1 MKYTTYLLEWFD
13 KNKRQMPWRERRDAY
28 SIWVSEVMLQQT
40 QVDTVRPYYERFM
53 ERFPT
58 VHDLA
63 MATQEEVYTYWQGL
77 GYYRRADNLH
87 KGAKVV
93 SEQYNGIFPT
103 DPKLV
108 KNIPG
113 IGPYTMG
120 AVLSIAFNLP
130 YPAVDGNVMRVL
142 SRQFL
147 IEDDIAIPKTRKIFE
162 EKVMVLMP
170 EDARNFNQALMELGA
185 LICTPK
191 NPKCESCP
199 MKPICMAYE
208 EGVQMEYPVK
218 SSKTKAEPDFYKA
231 LILKQGDKIYLEKR
245 PEEGLLA
252 KLWGVP
258 LITDAVWEKMKS
270 ELVTFEVL
278 EQVQH
283 VFTHRKWLMTPIVI
297 EYTTEN
303 AKIFEEILQG
313 EGVFIVPEGLKNYA
327 IATAFKKVLRKLQ
340 ENI

>member
-1 MKYTTYLLEWFD
+1 MKYQTYLLEWFD
-13 KNKRQMPWRERRDAY
+13 KNKRQMPWRERSDAY

-63 MATQEEVYTYWQGL
+63 KATQEEVYTYWQGL

-93 SEQYNGIFPT
+93 SEQYDGIFPT
-103 DPKLV
+103 EAKLV

-147 IEDDIAIPKTRKIFE
+147 IDDDIAIPKTRKIFE
-162 EKVMVLMP
+162 EKVMALMP

-191 NPKCESCP
+191 NPKCEACP
-199 MKPICMAYE
+199 MQEVCMAYE
-208 EGVQMEYPVK
+208 EKVQLEYPVK
-218 SSKTKAEPDFYKA
+218 SSKSKAEPEFYKA
-231 LILKQGDKIYLEKR
+231 LVIKKEDEIYLEKR

-252 KLWGVP
+252 NLWGLP
-258 LITDAVWEKMKS
+258 LVS
-270 ELVTFEVL
+270 EEIWQKINEDNLDFEVL
-278 EQVQH
+278 PQVQH
-283 VFTHRKWLMTPIVI
+283 VFTHRKWMMTPIVI
-297 EYTTEN
+297 NYN
-303 AKIFEEILQG
+303 DLAKAHLKEIVKD
-313 EGVFIVPEGLKNYA
+313 EGVFVCKKEFKSYP
-327 IATAFKKVLRKLQ
+327 IATAFTKILRSL
-340 ENI
+340 

>member
-1 MKYTTYLLEWFD
+1 MSYQTYLLEWFD

-28 SIWVSEVMLQQT
+28 SIWVSEIMLQQT

-58 VHDLA
+58 VKDLA
-63 MATQEEVYTYWQGL
+63 TADKEEVYTYWQGL

-93 SEQYNGIFPT
+93 ANQYEGVFPMEA
-103 DPKLV
+103 KLV
-108 KNIPG
+108 KDIPG
-113 IGPYTMG
+113 IGPYTLG

-147 IEDDIAIPKTRKIFE
+147 IEEDIAIAKTRKIFE
-162 EKVMVLMP
+162 AKVMSLMP
-170 EDARNFNQALMELGA
+170 ADARNFNQALMELGA

-199 MKPICMAYE
+199 MQSLCLAYE

-218 SSKTKAEPDFYKA
+218 TGKVKAEPEFYKA
-231 LILKQGDKIYLEKR
+231 LVIREGDNIYLEKR
-245 PEEGLLA
+245 KDEGLLA
-252 KLWGVP
+252 SLWGTP
-258 LITDAVWEKMKS
+258 LVTLEQWVEIEKMG
-270 ELVTFEVL
+270 LQYEVL
-278 EQVQH
+278 EQVKH
-283 VFTHRKWLMTPIVI
+283 VFTHRIWMMSPVVI
-297 EYTTEN
+297 TYNEQVE
-303 AKIFEEILQG
+303 KIICNILQNTG
-313 EGVFIVPEGLKNYA
+313 EFVPKSLIKTYPV
-327 IATAFKKVLRKLQ
+327 ATAFTKILRKL
-340 ENI
+340 

>member
-1 MKYTTYLLEWFD
+1 MKYQTYLLEWFD
-13 KNKRQMPWRERRDAY
+13 KNKRQMPWRERSDAY

-63 MATQEEVYTYWQGL
+63 KATQEEVYTYWQGL

-93 SEQYNGIFPT
+93 SEQYDGIFPT
-103 DPKLV
+103 EAKLV

-147 IEDDIAIPKTRKIFE
+147 IDDDIAIPKTRKIFE
-162 EKVMVLMP
+162 EKVMALMP
-170 EDARNFNQALMELGA
+170 EDVRNFNQALMELGA

-191 NPKCESCP
+191 NPKCEVCP
-199 MKPICMAYE
+199 MQEVCMAYE
-208 EGVQMEYPVK
+208 EKVQVEYPVK
-218 SSKTKAEPDFYKA
+218 SSKSKAEPEFYKA
-231 LILKQGDKIYLEKR
+231 LVIKKENEIYLEKR

-252 KLWGVP
+252 NLWGLP
-258 LITDAVWEKMKS
+258 
-270 ELVTFEVL
+270 LVTEEIWQKINEANLDFEVL
-278 EQVQH
+278 PQVQH
-283 VFTHRKWLMTPIVI
+283 VFTHRKWMMIPIVI
-297 EYTTEN
+297 HYN
-303 AKIFEEILQG
+303 DLAKAQLKEI
-313 EGVFIVPEGLKNYA
+313 VKNDGAFVCKKEFKSYP
-327 IATAFKKVLRKLQ
+327 IATAFTKILRSL
-340 ENI
+340 

>member
-1 MKYTTYLLEWFD
+1 MSYQQYLLEWFD

-58 VHDLA
+58 VKDLA
-63 MATQEEVYTYWQGL
+63 SADKEEVYTYWQGL

-93 SEQYNGIFPT
+93 AEQYDGVFPMEAR
-103 DPKLV
+103 LV
-108 KNIPG
+108 KDIPG

-147 IEDDIAIPKTRKIFE
+147 IDDDIAVAKTRKIFE
-162 EKVMVLMP
+162 AKVMSLMP

-191 NPKCESCP
+191 NPKCNICP
-199 MKPICMAYE
+199 MQTLCMACH
-208 EGVQMEYPVK
+208 EGAQTEYPVK
-218 SSKTKAEPDFYKA
+218 SSKTKVEPEFYKA
-231 LILKQGDKIYLEKR
+231 LVIKKEDSIYLEKR
-245 PEEGLLA
+245 KDEGLLA
-252 KLWGVP
+252 SLWGVP
-258 LITDAVWEKMKS
+258 LITLEQWEVVQKMGI
-270 ELVTFEVL
+270 EFEVL
-278 EQVQH
+278 DQVKH
-283 VFTHRKWLMTPIVI
+283 VFTHRVWMMSPIVI
-297 EYTTEN
+297 EYNEKVQEIIN
-303 AKIFEEILQG
+303 RILQNTG
-313 EGVFIVPEGLKNYA
+313 EFVPEGQIKEYPV
-327 IATAFKKVLRKLQ
+327 ATAFTKILRKL
-340 ENI
+340 

>member
-13 KNKRQMPWRERRDAY
+13 KNKRQMPWRQRRDAY
-28 SIWVSEVMLQQT
+28 GIWVSEVMLQQT

-58 VHDLA
+58 VQDLA
-63 MATQEEVYTYWQGL
+63 KATQEEVYTYWQGL

-87 KGAKVV
+87 KGAQVV
-93 SEQYNGIFPT
+93 ANQYGGDFPT

-108 KNIPG
+108 KKIPG

-147 IEDDIAIPKTRKIFE
+147 IQEDIAVPKTRKVFE
-162 EKVMVLMP
+162 EKVMLLMP

-191 NPKCESCP
+191 NPKCEQCP
-199 MKPICMAYE
+199 MNKLCMAYE
-208 EGVQMEYPVK
+208 KNVQMEYPIK
-218 SSKTKAEPDFYKA
+218 SSKTKNKPDFYKA
-231 LILKQGDKIYLEKR
+231 LILKKGNQVYLEKR
-245 PEEGLLA
+245 PNEGLLA

-258 LITDAVWEKMKS
+258 LISESTWEKMNL
-270 ELVTFEVL
+270 EGIEYTLL

-283 VFTHRKWLMTPIVI
+283 VFTHRKWVMTPVVI
-297 EYTTEN
+297 ECNEGN
-303 AKIFEEILQG
+303 EIRFKEILQSGG
-313 EGVFIVPEGLKNYA
+313 EFVSPEQWECYA
-327 IATAFKKVLRKLQ
+327 IATAFKKVLGQL
-340 ENI
+340 

>member
-1 MKYTTYLLEWFD
+1 MSYQQYLLEWFD

-58 VHDLA
+58 VKDLA
-63 MATQEEVYTYWQGL
+63 SADKEEVYTYWQGL

-93 SEQYNGIFPT
+93 AEQYDGVFPMEAR
-103 DPKLV
+103 LV
-108 KNIPG
+108 KDIPG

-147 IEDDIAIPKTRKIFE
+147 IDDDIAVAKTRKIFE
-162 EKVMVLMP
+162 AKVMSLMP

-191 NPKCESCP
+191 NPKCNICP
-199 MKPICMAYE
+199 MQTLCMAYH
-208 EGVQMEYPVK
+208 EGAQTEYPVK
-218 SSKTKAEPDFYKA
+218 SSKTKAEPEFYKA
-231 LILKQGDKIYLEKR
+231 LVIKKEDSIYLEKR
-245 PEEGLLA
+245 KDEGLLA
-252 KLWGVP
+252 SLWGVP
-258 LITDAVWEKMKS
+258 LITLEQWEVVQKMGI
-270 ELVTFEVL
+270 EFEVL
-278 EQVQH
+278 DQVKH
-283 VFTHRKWLMTPIVI
+283 VFTHRVWMMSPIVI
-297 EYTTEN
+297 EYNEKVQEIIN
-303 AKIFEEILQG
+303 RILQNTG
-313 EGVFIVPEGLKNYA
+313 EFVPEGQIKEYPV
-327 IATAFKKVLRKLQ
+327 ATAFTKILRKL
-340 ENI
+340 

>member
-1 MKYTTYLLEWFD
+1 MSYQQYLLEWFD

-58 VHDLA
+58 VKDLA
-63 MATQEEVYTYWQGL
+63 SADKEEVYTYWQGL

-93 SEQYNGIFPT
+93 AEQYDGVFPMEAR
-103 DPKLV
+103 LV
-108 KNIPG
+108 KDIPG

-147 IEDDIAIPKTRKIFE
+147 IDDDIAVAKTRKIFE
-162 EKVMVLMP
+162 AKVMSLMP

-191 NPKCESCP
+191 NPKCNICP
-199 MKPICMAYE
+199 MQTLCMAYH
-208 EGVQMEYPVK
+208 EGAQTEYPFK
-218 SSKTKAEPDFYKA
+218 SSKTKAESEFYKA
-231 LILKQGDKIYLEKR
+231 LVIKKEDSIYLEKR
-245 PEEGLLA
+245 KDEGLLA
-252 KLWGVP
+252 SLWGVP
-258 LITDAVWEKMKS
+258 LITLEQWEVVQKMGI
-270 ELVTFEVL
+270 EFEVL
-278 EQVQH
+278 DQVKH
-283 VFTHRKWLMTPIVI
+283 VFTHRVWMMSPIVI
-297 EYTTEN
+297 EYNEKVQEIIN
-303 AKIFEEILQG
+303 RILQNTG
-313 EGVFIVPEGLKNYA
+313 EFVPEGQIKEYPV
-327 IATAFKKVLRKLQ
+327 ATAFTKILRKL
-340 ENI
+340 

>member
-53 ERFPT
+53 KRFPT
-58 VHDLA
+58 VQDLA
-63 MATQEEVYTYWQGL
+63 KATQEEVYTYWQGL

-87 KGAKVV
+87 KGAQVV
-93 SEQYNGIFPT
+93 ANQYGGDFPT

-108 KNIPG
+108 KKIPG

-147 IEDDIAIPKTRKIFE
+147 IEEDIAIPKTRKIFE

-199 MKPICMAYE
+199 MNKICMAYE

-218 SSKTKAEPDFYKA
+218 SSKTKNAPDFYKA
-231 LILKQGDKIYLEKR
+231 LILKQGNKIYLEKR

-258 LITDAVWEKMKS
+258 LITDEMWEKMKL
-270 ELVTFEVL
+270 ELVDFEVL

-283 VFTHRKWLMTPIVI
+283 VFTHRKWMMTPIII
-297 EYTTEN
+297 EYSAEN
-303 AKIFEEILQG
+303 EKVFKDVLQG
-313 EGVFIVPEGLKNYA
+313 QGEFVEPDQWESYA
-327 IATAFKKVLRKLQ
+327 IATAFKKILYKLQ

>member
-1 MKYTTYLLEWFD
+1 MSYQQYLLEWFD

-58 VHDLA
+58 VKDLA
-63 MATQEEVYTYWQGL
+63 SADKEEVYTYWQGL

-93 SEQYNGIFPT
+93 AEQYDGVFPMEAR
-103 DPKLV
+103 LV
-108 KNIPG
+108 KDIPG

-147 IEDDIAIPKTRKIFE
+147 IDDDIAVAKTRKIFE
-162 EKVMVLMP
+162 AKVMSLMP

-191 NPKCESCP
+191 NPKCNICP
-199 MKPICMAYE
+199 MQTLCMACH
-208 EGVQMEYPVK
+208 EGAQTEYPVK
-218 SSKTKAEPDFYKA
+218 SSKTKAEPEFYKG
-231 LILKQGDKIYLEKR
+231 LVIKKEDSIYLEKR
-245 PEEGLLA
+245 KDEGLLA
-252 KLWGVP
+252 SLWGVP
-258 LITDAVWEKMKS
+258 LITLEQWEVVQKMGI
-270 ELVTFEVL
+270 EFEVL
-278 EQVQH
+278 DQVKH
-283 VFTHRKWLMTPIVI
+283 VFTHRVWMMSPIVI
-297 EYTTEN
+297 EYNEKVQEIIN
-303 AKIFEEILQG
+303 RILQNTG
-313 EGVFIVPEGLKNYA
+313 EFVPEGQIKEYPV
-327 IATAFKKVLRKLQ
+327 ATAFTKILRKL
-340 ENI
+340 

>member
-1 MKYTTYLLEWFD
+1 MNYQQYLLEWFD

-28 SIWVSEVMLQQT
+28 SIWISEVMLQQT

-58 VHDLA
+58 VKDLA
-63 MATQEEVYTYWQGL
+63 AADKEEVYTYWQGL

-93 SEQYNGIFPT
+93 AEQYDGVFPMEAR
-103 DPKLV
+103 LV
-108 KNIPG
+108 KDIPG

-147 IEDDIAIPKTRKIFE
+147 IDDDIAVAKTRKIFE
-162 EKVMVLMP
+162 AKVMSLMP

-191 NPKCESCP
+191 NPKCEGCP
-199 MKPICMAYE
+199 MQTLCMAYH
-208 EGVQMEYPVK
+208 EGVQTEYPVK
-218 SSKTKAEPDFYKA
+218 SSKAKAEPEFYKA
-231 LILKQGDKIYLEKR
+231 LIIKKEDSIYLEKR
-245 PEEGLLA
+245 KDEGLLA
-252 KLWGVP
+252 SLWGVP
-258 LITDAVWEKMKS
+258 LIKLEEWE
-270 ELVTFEVL
+270 EVKRIGIEFKVL
-278 EQVQH
+278 DQVKH
-283 VFTHRKWLMTPIVI
+283 VFTHRVWMMSPMVI
-297 EYTTEN
+297 EYDERVNTIITQ
-303 AKIFEEILQG
+303 ILQNSG
-313 EGVFIVPEGLKNYA
+313 EFVPKDQIKEYPV
-327 IATAFKKVLRKLQ
+327 ATAFTKILRKL
-340 ENI
+340 

>member
-1 MKYTTYLLEWFD
+1 MNYTTYLLEWFD

-58 VHDLA
+58 VEALA
-63 MATQEEVYTYWQGL
+63 EATKEEVYTYWQGL

-93 SEQYNGIFPT
+93 AEQYGGIFPMEE
-103 DPKLV
+103 KLV
-108 KNIPG
+108 KAIPG

-147 IEDDIAIPKTRKIFE
+147 IEDDIAIAKTRKIFE
-162 EKVMVLMP
+162 EKVMQLMP

-185 LICTPK
+185 LVCTPK
-191 NPKCESCP
+191 NPSCETCP
-199 MKPICMAYE
+199 MQPLCMAYA
-208 EGVQMEYPVK
+208 EGAQAEYPVK
-218 SSKTKAEPDFYKA
+218 SKKTKAEPEFYKA
-231 LILKQGDKIYLEKR
+231 LVIQKEDEIYLEKR

-252 KLWGVP
+252 SLWGIP
-258 LITDAVWEKMKS
+258 LVADEIWQKMS
-270 ELVTFEVL
+270 CELIDYEVL
-278 EQVQH
+278 SQVQH
-283 VFTHRKWLMTPIVI
+283 VFTHRKWMMTPIVI
-297 EYTTEN
+297 KYNEKLEAYL
-303 AKIFEEILQG
+303 KEIIKG
-313 EGVFIVPEGLKNYA
+313 EGVFVHMNQLESYP
-327 IATAFKKVLRKLQ
+327 IATAFTKILLKL
-340 ENI
+340 